1 MKKAIIFG
9 ANGQDGHFLSKILE
23 KHNYHV
29 IRTSRTDKL
38 CQKVSVENFSA
49 VIKIIE
55 KNNPS
60 LIFNLAATSSTAHEH
75 IFNHIDTII
84 RGTVNILEACLR
96 VKSKS
101 KIFIAGSGLQF
112 LNNSRR
118 IKKTCKLSHASVYAC
133 ARNSALFFARYYR
146 SLGLK
151 VFYGYLFNH
160 ESSKRAKSHLTWE
173 LFNNAKEYAEKKIK
187 YIPIIDESTRKEWSH
202 AEDTC
207 EQIYKFVSTDTA
219 SDEIIGSGEGIQIKK
234 FIEAAVKCFLMN
246 KKSTKIK
253 FKRYRKKRADYK
265 CLISGAHQFKTK
277 NDIHKIIQ
285 DLRNKI

>member
-23 KHNYHV
+23 KHKFHV
-29 IRTSRTDKL
+29 IRTSRTGKC
-38 CQKVSVENFSA
+38 CQKVSVEDYSA
-49 VIKIIE
+49 VKRIIE

-60 LIFNLAATSSTAHEH
+60 LIFNFAATSSTAHEH

-84 RGTVNILEACLR
+84 KGTVNILEACLR
-96 VKSKS
+96 VESKS

-112 LNNSRR
+112 VNNSKR
-118 IKKTCKLSHASVYAC
+118 IKKTCRLSHASVYAC
-133 ARNSALFFARYYR
+133 ARNSALFFTRYYR

-160 ESSKRAKSHLTWE
+160 ESSRRAKNHLTWK

-187 YIPIIDESTRKEWSH
+187 SIPIIDEMTRKEWSH

-207 EQIYKFVSTDTA
+207 DQIYKFVQTDVA
-219 SDEIIGSGEGIQIKK
+219 SDELIGSGKGIPIKK
-234 FIEAAVKCFLMN
+234 FIEAAIKSFRID
-246 KKSTKIK
+246 KKSIKIK
-253 FKRYRKKRADYK
+253 FKRNIKKRADYK
-265 CLISGAHQFKTK
+265 CLISGANQFKTK
-277 NDIHKIIQ
+277 NNIHKIVQ
-285 DLRNKI
+285 DLRQKI